1 METKFRDKLL
11 YFALLNVALEL
22 LSMCVDKDLK
32 LLVAEHGRSAFSAAF
47 SVDFSLKRC

>member
-11 YFALLNVALEL
+11 YFALLNVALE